1 MSTRKPGLEE
11 SMKKL
16 EEIVAQLEEG
26 EHSLEDSLKK
36 FEEGLKLGKQC
47 REILD
52 RADLRIRKLVDVDED
67 GETVE
72 EEFE

>member
-1 MSTRKPGLEE
+1 MSSKKPGLEE
-11 SMKKL
+11 SMQRL
-16 EEIVAQLEEG
+16 EEIVAQLEAG

-52 RADLRIRKLVDVDED
+52 QADLRIRKLVDVDDD
-67 GETVE
+67 GEPVE